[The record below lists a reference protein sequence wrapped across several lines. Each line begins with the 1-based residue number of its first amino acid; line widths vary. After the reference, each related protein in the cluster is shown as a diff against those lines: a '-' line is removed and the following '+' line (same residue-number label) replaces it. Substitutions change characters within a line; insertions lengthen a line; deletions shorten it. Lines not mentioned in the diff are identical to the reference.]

1 MLGERRRTYS
11 GSRSGRAP
19 PLAMGDEL
27 TTSAETQ
34 GSGHNIPSSIHG
46 ILRAH
51 NRSSSFG
58 AGGSPSHSPS
68 ISQLKHNGHHSAP
81 SASKQLQYRH
91 PPATSLIPKDPHR
104 QRHHPPVRSR
114 LEFESSP
121 VGAWN
126 DYRGFVWG

>member
-1 MLGERRRTYS
+1 MLGEHRRTYS
-11 GSRSGRAP
+11 GRGSRSAP

-27 TTSAETQ
+27 TTSAATQ

-46 ILRAH
+46 IPHAH

-81 SASKQLQYRH
+81 SASKQQQHQH
-91 PPATSLIPKDPHR
+91 PLATSL
-104 QRHHPPVRSR
+104 
-114 LEFESSP
+114 
-121 VGAWN
+121 
-126 DYRGFVWG
+126 YT